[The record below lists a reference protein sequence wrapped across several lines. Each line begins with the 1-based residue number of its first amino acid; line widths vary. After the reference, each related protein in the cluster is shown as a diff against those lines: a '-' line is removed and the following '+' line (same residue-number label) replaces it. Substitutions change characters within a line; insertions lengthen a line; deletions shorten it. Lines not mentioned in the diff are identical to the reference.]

1 MIDEFV
7 IALSAVTAH
16 LATNLDNLAI
26 MVGLILTVGQLRT
39 LSGYLVAQGIMLASA
54 VFVSVGLET
63 GLPHQVGYLGF
74 IPIGLGAYAL
84 VARYL
89 GKESSAAEQVSKSH
103 VLAIIA
109 LFLSVSFDSFA
120 VFTPLLADSGPSYT
134 LPILLGA
141 GASAVALAFGGAA
154 LAAMAPAKVSRIE
167 RLEWLAPYVMIAIGL
182 YVVINT
188 GTDIT

>member
-1 MIDEFV
+1 MMDEFG
-7 IALSAVTAH
+7 IALSSVTAH

-39 LSGYLVAQGIMLASA
+39 VGAYLIAQVVMLTAAYYVSAGIEA
-54 VFVSVGLET
+54 E
-63 GLPHQVGYLGF
+63 LPHQVGYLGF
-74 IPIGLGAYAL
+74 VPIGLGVYAL
-84 VARYL
+84 LSRFFTAQ
-89 GKESSAAEQVSKSH
+89 ETATDPMTKSH
-103 VLAIIA
+103 ILAIAA

-134 LPILLGA
+134 MPILLGA
-141 GASAVALAFGGAA
+141 SVSALVLAAGGAA
-154 LAAMAPAKVSRIE
+154 LASMAPARVARLE

>member
-1 MIDEFV
+1 MIDEFG

-16 LATNLDNLAI
+16 VATNLDNLAI

-39 LSGYLVAQGIMLASA
+39 LSGYLIAQGMMLSA
-54 VFVSVGLET
+54 AYFVSAGLET

-74 IPIGLGAYAL
+74 IPIGLGLYAL
-84 VARYL
+84 VGRYL
-89 GKESSAAEQVSKSH
+89 GADSTAAEQVSKSH

-134 LPILLGA
+134 APILFGA
-141 GASAVALAFGGAA
+141 GLSVVGLAVGGAA
-154 LAAMAPAKVSRIE
+154 LASMAPAKVSRLE